1 MLPDALLLISV
12 ILSAL
17 AVVLCIVIIYRSG
30 RGAASISP
38 ILEQRLASI
47 EGAIGRSDAILR
59 DEFGRGRD
67 ETREGARS
75 LREEVT
81 GLFERLAGSLRASLN
96 DLSTGQQAQLETFAA
111 RLNEARTGAAA
122 DARGLREE
130 IQLVL
135 KQLGEAVGNHIGEL
149 VTAQREKLDAVTGQ
163 MTALTEGNERRQEV
177 LRANV
182 EAKLGELKTDARL
195 NAKALREEITCNL
208 QTLGGALSQ
217 TVEQISQSQKERL
230 DRVSGSVTELTQRS
244 GEQQDALRKTVEER
258 LDAIRKENTEKLE
271 QMRQTVDE
279 KLQSTLDHR
288 LGASFQIVAD
298 RLEQVYRSM
307 GEMQTLASG
316 VGDLKRLLT
325 NVKSRGTWGEVA
337 LGNVLEEM
345 MAPDQYGRNV
355 EIVPGSNQRV
365 EYAVRL
371 PGDGE
376 VPVWLPL
383 DAKFPVEDYERLV
396 DASQRGNVDAV
407 EIAAKAIETVIRVSA
422 KTISEKYIHSPH
434 STDFAVLFLPTEGL
448 FAEVVRRP
456 GLVDALQREWH
467 IMVAG
472 PTTLVS
478 LLVSLRVGFRSLAIQ
493 RHSNEVWKVLA
504 AVKTE
509 FGKFGGI
516 IDKVSK
522 KLRETQNVIDVEVGR
537 RRRAMDRKLQGVE
550 LLPEIEAVAVLEL
563 DDPEEPA
570 IEEADREAAE

>member
-1 MLPDALLLISV
+1 MPLDALLLVSV

-38 ILEQRLASI
+38 ILEQRLVGI
-47 EGAIGRSDAILR
+47 ERAIGRSDTILR

-111 RLNEARTGAAA
+111 HLNEARTGAAA
-122 DARGLREE
+122 DARNLREE

-135 KQLGEAVGNHIGEL
+135 KQLGEAVGNRIGDL
-149 VTAQREKLDAVTGQ
+149 VTAQGEKLDSVTGQ
-163 MTALTEGNERRQEV
+163 ITALTEGNERRQEV
-177 LRANV
+177 LRANL
-182 EAKLGELKTDARL
+182 EAKLGELKTDAGL
-195 NAKALREEITCNL
+195 NAKALREEITSNL
-208 QTLGGALSQ
+208 QNLGGALSQ
-217 TVEQISQSQKERL
+217 TIEQISQSQKERL
-230 DRVSGSVTELTQRS
+230 DRVSGSVAELTQKS
-244 GEQQDALRKTVEER
+244 GEQQEALRKTVEER
-258 LDAIRKENTEKLE
+258 LDAIRRENTEKLD

-279 KLQSTLDHR
+279 KLQSTLDQR

-307 GEMQTLASG
+307 GEMQTLATG

-337 LGNVLEEM
+337 LGNLLEEM

-376 VPVWLPL
+376 IPVWLPL

-396 DASQRGNVDAV
+396 DASQRGDGDAV
-407 EIAAKAIETVIRVSA
+407 EIAAKGIETVIRGSA
-422 KTISEKYIHSPH
+422 RTISEKYIHSPH

-516 IDKVSK
+516 LDKVSK
-522 KLRETQNVIDVEVGR
+522 KLRETQDVLDDEVGV
-537 RRRAMDRKLQGVE
+537 RRRAMDRKLRGIEV
-550 LLPEIEAVAVLEL
+550 LPEIDAVAVLEL
-563 DDPEEPA
+563 EGPDEPA
-570 IEEADREAAE
+570 IEEVEREAAE

>member
-38 ILEQRLASI
+38 ILEQRLVSI

-182 EAKLGELKTDARL
+182 EAKLGELKTDAGL

-355 EIVPGSNQRV
+355 EIVPGTNQRV

-396 DASQRGNVDAV
+396 DASQRGDVDAV

-522 KLRETQNVIDVEVGR
+522 KLQETQNVIDVEVGR